1 MGGDTEQANEDR
13 MFSYRNS
20 RDVWSYH
27 LFIHPRNPTS
37 EWVREQI
44 SIWKNEQAS
53 DGDEEITQKS
63 AQREKQ
69 TENRLRFSDMESRTN
84 WSNKHVIGIPE
95 QGTET
100 EDEEQYFI

>member
-1 MGGDTEQANEDR
+1 MNELE
-13 MFSYRNS
+13 S
-20 RDVWSYH
+20 R
-27 LFIHPRNPTS
+27 L
-37 EWVREQI
+37 

-69 TENRLRFSDMESRTN
+69 TENRLRFGDMESRTN

-95 QGTET
+95 QGIET
-100 EDEEQYFI
+100 EDEGQYFI